1 MNNYQTERQL
11 RRLSISDD
19 LEEVHVKWDE
29 TRIYELP
36 EGADEHAE
44 NEIKTIG
51 HETNSPFRPHKN
63 LVDALKKL
71 RKHGLAIQGIELDDE
86 SKQIKRW
93 IVKDLQIDGEALKQQ
108 SRATI
113 TLGVKSELTGKVSP
127 LKVGTVTMY
136 PKDDDK
142 VKYLGAPQMTTII
155 EDIES
160 ELWEYMDGKI
170 ESVDVPDPQ
179 YSLFP
184 RRRETEA
191 A

>member
-1 MNNYQTERQL
+1 MNNFQTERQL
-11 RRLSISDD
+11 RNLSISDD
-19 LEEVHVKWDE
+19 LEEVNVKWDE

-44 NEIKTIG
+44 NEIKTIS
-51 HETNSPFRPHKN
+51 HETTSPFRPHKN

-86 SKQIKRW
+86 AKQVKRW
-93 IVKDLQIDGEALKQQ
+93 IVTNLKIEGNALKQQ

-113 TLGVKSELTGKVSP
+113 TLGVKSELTGKVG
-127 LKVGTVTMY
+127 KMQVGTVTMY

-142 VKYLGAPQMTTII
+142 VKYQGAPQMTTII
-155 EDIES
+155 EDISAEV
-160 ELWEYMDGKI
+160 WEYMDGKI

-184 RRRETEA
+184 RRIEIETA
-191 A
+191 

>member
-1 MNNYQTERQL
+1 MNNYQQERHL
-11 RRLSISDD
+11 RRLTISDD
-19 LEEVHVKWDE
+19 LDEVNVKWDE
-29 TRIYELP
+29 TRVYELP
-36 EGADEHAE
+36 DGADENSE
-44 NEIKTIG
+44 NEVRTIG
-51 HETNSPFRPHKN
+51 HQTTSPFRPHRN

-71 RKHGLAIQGIELDDE
+71 RKHGLAIQGIELSDE

-93 IVKDLQIDGEALKQQ
+93 VVLDLQIDGDPLKQQ

-113 TLGVKSELTGKVSP
+113 TMGVKSELTGKCSP

-136 PKDDDK
+136 PNDEDK

-155 EDIES
+155 QDIEA

-184 RRRETEA
+184 RRREKVEA
-191 A
+191 